1 MREEKTN
8 TLIIET
14 PEGISFSLLLAGPT
28 TRFFAWAIDLACITA
43 VTSTLSALLSTLGL
57 LSRDVAMAIV
67 ILMYFSVSIS
77 YGILTEWHWRGQTLG
92 KRLFK
97 LRVVDE
103 QGLRLQFSQ
112 IVIRNL
118 LRAVDAMPFL
128 YLVGGVS
135 CLVTRRAQRLGDYAA
150 NTIVIRS
157 RPSLE
162 LDIETIAAG
171 KYNSFRDYPHLVARL
186 RQDVPAQEAAIAL
199 QALLRREGLDPD
211 ARVALF
217 RDIASHFRSLAAFP
231 EEATFG
237 LTDEQ
242 YVRNAVESLFQS
254 RDKTSSQSELTH
266 DRHGDIIL

>member
-1 MREEKTN
+1 MRKEKTN
-8 TLIIET
+8 TLIIVT

-43 VTSTLSALLSTLGL
+43 ATSTFSALLSALGL
-57 LSRDVAMAIV
+57 LSQDIAMAGIM
-67 ILMYFSVSIS
+67 LMYFGISIS
-77 YGILTEWHWRGQTLG
+77 YGILTEWYWRGQTLG
-92 KRLFK
+92 KRLLK

-118 LRAVDAMPFL
+118 LRAVDALPLL

-135 CLVTRRAQRLGDYAA
+135 CLATRRAQRLGDYAA
-150 NTIVIRS
+150 NTIVIRR
-157 RPSLE
+157 RPSVE
-162 LDIETIAAG
+162 FDIETVAAG

-186 RQDVPAQEAAIAL
+186 RQGVSAQEAAIAL
-199 QALLRREGLDPD
+199 QALLRREGLDPA
-211 ARVALF
+211 ARVDLF
-217 RDIASHFRSLAAFP
+217 RDIASHFRSVVTFP

-242 YVRNAVESLFQS
+242 YARNAVESLFQS
-254 RDKTSSQSELTH
+254 RDKTWGKQTLMP
-266 DRHGDIIL
+266 